1 MVIDVGPRGEPQTI
15 AERVSFSEGL
25 SPDPPPRGM

>member
-1 MVIDVGPRGEPQTI
+1 MRARSLSDVPLGDE
-15 AERVSFSEGL
+15 AFVSFSEGL